1 MLGNYTDIL
10 IYRLEGTATNTG
22 NAVIDFEITYTA
34 TAFFRAFAMMT
45 LGIALYKLGFVQ
57 GKLRL
62 TSYRKICMGCLAVG
76 LPIVIFGLIQA
87 YSHNFSMTNYFSIFG
102 TLVLNTLGAVWL
114 VIAYLAAINWWC
126 KGNTYLAFQHAIAD
140 VGRMA
145 LSNYLLQSLI
155 GTSIFYGYG
164 LGLYGQMQRW
174 QLVLIMLMIWV
185 VQIKLSQWWL
195 QRFTQGPC
203 EYLWRSL
210 IYFKLPPLV
219 KR

>member
-1 MLGNYTDIL
+1 
-10 IYRLEGTATNTG
+10 
-22 NAVIDFEITYTA
+22 
-34 TAFFRAFAMMT
+34 
-45 LGIALYKLGFVQ
+45 
-57 GKLRL
+57 
-62 TSYRKICMGCLAVG
+62 MGCLAVG